1 MSHNWQ
7 DIESPEESCITI
19 DINHAD
25 ISGLK
30 LNRFEQSNLKKIKK
44 MIKKEKKKWLHLQ
57 RQSNIP
63 RATMHMSQIKNHA
76 YESNKKRIRTNI
88 GK

>member
-1 MSHNWQ
+1 M
-7 DIESPEESCITI
+7 
-19 DINHAD
+19 
-25 ISGLK
+25 
-30 LNRFEQSNLKKIKK
+30 KI
-44 MIKKEKKKWLHLQ
+44 IKKEKKRWLHLQ

-88 GK
+88 GKWKVDEGKGEIKKTNRNASMAAI